1 MHHMNSFPS
10 LPHQVVSLVIKRP
23 HHFNFK
29 PGDYIFINIPAIA
42 TFEWHPYPISSAP
55 EQTDE
60 LSLHIRVVGH
70 WTSKLYE
77 YFEAEQ
83 RRLEFTMNGETPEV
97 SETISA
103 LVQSQV
109 SHEMRLFLA

>member
-1 MHHMNSFPS
+1 M
-10 LPHQVVSLVIKRP
+10 IKRP

-42 TFEWHPYPISSAP
+42 TFEWHPYTISSAP

-60 LSLHIRVVGH
+60 LSLHIRAVGH

-97 SETISA
+97 SRIIKITKNSNKIS
-103 LVQSQV
+103 L
-109 SHEMRLFLA
+109 RLHFGFCELSNFT